1 MKASS
6 TVSHARTL
14 FLLAAL
20 LAALVPAEALRT
32 TRPEVVS
39 IEPSSFHKH
48 LHQRRKEDND
58 RNPIAF
64 LVSVPRGGADAS
76 AEASTESNGGVKE
89 EVAGE
94 VEEPVVEE
102 EEEEE
107 VVEEVE
113 EEIEAEE
120 DAVAVAEEEDEEVE
134 VVYPT
139 EEIPSDDVQPI
150 HTTDGELAD
159 GEFADDEGVYTD
171 GQNESPIAAADTAE
185 GGDDGDDDEEVE
197 DPSSEATAVTDASVA
212 VIDDELK
219 KVLMADLK
227 YTEDDVSNMRPD
239 IAEEVVLN
247 KLTKPIEG
255 MPKNWYVDPDA
266 RTQQSPLSK
275 LLQKKALLVSVA
287 VVGAAAVAVGTLK
300 DNDAIGDT
308 IEDIVDAI
316 LAIPKSLAGLVIAAK
331 SAVLPKKK
339 PKLAAAKN
347 TVPQE
352 EVKENMP
359 ETKIAAATSIKP
371 GTTPKDVPDP
381 EADYTWLDKG
391 LTKIGAGFKSFL
403 NMKI

>member
-1 MKASS
+1 MAASY
-6 TVSHARTL
+6 ARTL

-39 IEPSSFHKH
+39 MEPSSFHKH
-48 LHQRRKEDND
+48 LHQRRKEISNG
-58 RNPIAF
+58 NPIAF

-102 EEEEE
+102 EEEE

-113 EEIEAEE
+113 EETEAEE
-120 DAVAVAEEEDEEVE
+120 DAVAVVEEEEEVE

-171 GQNESPIAAADTAE
+171 GQNESPIVAADTAE
-185 GGDDGDDDEEVE
+185 GGDDGDDEDDEEVE
-197 DPSSEATAVTDASVA
+197 DPSPEATAVTDASVA

-227 YTEDDVSNMRPD
+227 YTEDDVSNMRPE
-239 IAEEVVLN
+239 IAEDVVLN
-247 KLTKPIEG
+247 KLAKPIEG
-255 MPKNWYVDPDA
+255 MPKNWYIDPDA
-266 RTQQSPLSK
+266 RTKQSPLSK

-339 PKLAAAKN
+339 PKLAAYKS

-352 EVKENMP
+352 EVNVDVP

-371 GTTPKDVPDP
+371 GTTPKDVPDL

-391 LTKIGAGFKSFL
+391 LTKIGAGFKSFF